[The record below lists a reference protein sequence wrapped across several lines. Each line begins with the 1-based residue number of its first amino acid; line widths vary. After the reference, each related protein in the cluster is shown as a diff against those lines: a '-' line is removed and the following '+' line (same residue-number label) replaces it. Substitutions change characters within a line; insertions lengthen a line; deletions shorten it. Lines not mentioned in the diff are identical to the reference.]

1 MSQKI
6 KLLFTGK
13 RSFPKRLALSAGP
26 AFALSFMLFFF
37 GPLDLAYLSR
47 DDITYSPLEIV
58 PVTALIMLIAFLI
71 LLLAAAVPGGKIHA
85 DLVSAYTGFSIAV
98 YIQGAFLN
106 PDLGTL
112 DGRLIDWKSLS
123 TRMLIN
129 LALWFFILLIPYLIH
144 YFSNRIWRRFV
155 TLVSVILVL
164 MQAVSLTTKL
174 IDQMHID
181 RENADDCFISK
192 ENMFRLGKEKNVVI
206 FLLDTISN
214 QDIEQIT
221 EAYPDILY
229 QFRDFTRFDNA
240 NTRFMYTVPSVL
252 DLLTGFDPNDPVFDL
267 HDHIDRAWKN
277 PEADAFYSALREAG
291 FQTNLYVS
299 KNYITNNLGE
309 LRPYLSNILEYGSD
323 TKINRAALLDLY
335 KLSLFR
341 YLPIAAKP
349 FFVIYTDDINQII
362 TNPKAFVNQWDFV
375 KQIYN
380 TDLETGPEDNV
391 FSFYYLLG
399 THRPYTLNERGEITG
414 DYSKLNVTNAIDQGA
429 GFLNIVGHYLW
440 RMKTLDIYDD
450 AVIIILA
457 DHGTKPGNYVYDP
470 QPIFW
475 IKPPHQQ
482 QSSMVLTHVPI
493 TTQTHMLPT
502 IADILGFTDFDYGD
516 TVFDIKDEPIERWTR
531 IYEYNKDYPAS
542 GPNEQQN
549 VVYEY
554 HYIGDRDDLVEAF
567 GGEDKIIYPMTKNL
581 AFMLVEYWN
590 NEQE

>member
-1 MSQKI
+1 MLQRT
-6 KLLFTGK
+6 KLFFTGK
-13 RSFPKRLALSAGP
+13 RPFPKRLALSAGP

-58 PVTALIMLIAFLI
+58 PVTALIMLISFLV
-71 LLLAAAVPGGKIHA
+71 LLLAAAIPGGKIHA
-85 DLVSAYTGFSIAV
+85 DLVSAYTGFSIAL

-112 DGRLIDWKSLS
+112 DGHLIDWTSLS
-123 TRMLIN
+123 RKMLIN

-144 YFSNRIWRRFV
+144 YFSNRSWRRFV
-155 TLVSVILVL
+155 TLVSVILIL

-181 RENADDCFISK
+181 RENADDYFFSE
-192 ENMFRLGKEKNVVI
+192 ENMFHLGKEKNVVI

-214 QDIEQIT
+214 KDIDQIT

-252 DLLTGFDPNDPVFDL
+252 EILTSFDPDDPVFDL
-267 HDHIDRAWKN
+267 YDHIDRAWKN

-309 LRPYLSNILEYGSD
+309 LRPYLSNIIEYSSD
-323 TKINRAALLDLY
+323 VNINRTALLNLY

-362 TNPKAFVNQWDFV
+362 SNPNAYVNQWDFV
-375 KQIYN
+375 KKIYN

-391 FSFYYLLG
+391 FSFYYLQG
-399 THRPYTLNERGEITG
+399 THRPFTLNERGEITG
-414 DYSKLNVTNAIDQGA
+414 DYSKLNVTNAVDQGA
-429 GFLNIVGHYLW
+429 GFLNLVGHYLW

-457 DHGTKPGNYVYDP
+457 DHGSTAGNYFYDP

-475 IKPPHQQ
+475 IKSPHQQ
-482 QSSMVLTHVPI
+482 QSSMVVTHAPI
-493 TTQTHMLPT
+493 TTQTQMLPT
-502 IADILGFTDFDYGD
+502 IADILGFTNFDYGD
-516 TVFDIKDEPIERWTR
+516 TVFDVKDEPAERWTR
-531 IYEYNKDYPAS
+531 IYAHNGNYPEI
-542 GPNEQQN
+542 GPNGQSN

-554 HYIGDRDDLVEAF
+554 HYTGDREDLIEAF
-567 GGEDKIIYPMTKNL
+567 RGEDMVIYPMTKNL
-581 AFMLVEYWN
+581 IYMLEEYWN